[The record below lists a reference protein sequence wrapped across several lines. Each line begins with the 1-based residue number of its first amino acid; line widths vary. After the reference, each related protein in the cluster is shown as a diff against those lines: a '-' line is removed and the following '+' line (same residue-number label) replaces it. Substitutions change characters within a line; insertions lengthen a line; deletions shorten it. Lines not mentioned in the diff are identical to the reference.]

1 MITKIQIIIV
11 KYLNKEASF
20 IEIEELENWLKKNK
34 NLLIF
39 KRFVETN
46 YLTSLSMTEENIE
59 NAKNEIIYRIKKLE
73 RKIKLRKLRV
83 LSIAASVCLIFGI
96 TIFNQFKLLKPEVKV
111 NQTIEIGSSKAI
123 LTLGNGNQVVLE
135 KGKKFQNKT
144 VNSNGEEL
152 TYSQK
157 NKSNKKSLR
166 NQVSYNILTVP
177 RGGKFFINLSDGS
190 KVWLNSDSQLKYPIK
205 FTDGKTREIELLY
218 GEAFFEISPSENH
231 NGSAFNVFTKS
242 QKINVL
248 GTKFNIKAYNEDKF
262 ITTTLVEG
270 NVSVQKGEFI
280 KKLNPEQQAKVN
292 FESNEIQIYDVDV
305 SQEISWMSDLFSFN
319 EASLEFIMESLSRWY
334 DVEVVWKTGLQK
346 NFIFTGILERS
357 KSIEDIFNIIEK
369 TSEGELKF
377 EINDKTILIK

>member
-1 MITKIQIIIV
+1 MIPKIQIIIV

-83 LSIAASVCLIFGI
+83 LSIAASACLIFGI

-205 FTDGKTREIELLY
+205 FTDGKAREIELLY

>member
-1 MITKIQIIIV
+1 MIPKIQIIIV

-96 TIFNQFKLLKPEVKV
+96 IIFNQFKLLKPEVKV

-123 LTLGNGNQVVLE
+123 LTLGNGNQIVLE

-144 VNSNGEEL
+144 FNSNGEEL

-205 FTDGKTREIELLY
+205 FTDGMTREIELLY
-218 GEAFFEISPSENH
+218 GEAFFEISPSEKH

-305 SQEISWMSDLFSFN
+305 SQEISWMSDLFYFN

>member
-1 MITKIQIIIV
+1 MIPKIQIIIV

-305 SQEISWMSDLFSFN
+305 SQEISWMSDLFYFN

>member
-1 MITKIQIIIV
+1 MIPKIQIIIV

-96 TIFNQFKLLKPEVKV
+96 IIFNQFKLLKPEVKV

-123 LTLGNGNQVVLE
+123 LTLGNGNQIVLE

-144 VNSNGEEL
+144 FNSNGEEL

-305 SQEISWMSDLFSFN
+305 SQEISWMSDLFYFN

-357 KSIEDIFNIIEK
+357 KSIEDIFNMIEK

>member
-1 MITKIQIIIV
+1 M
-11 KYLNKEASF
+11 
-20 IEIEELENWLKKNK
+20 
-34 NLLIF
+34 
-39 KRFVETN
+39 
-46 YLTSLSMTEENIE
+46 
-59 NAKNEIIYRIKKLE
+59 
-73 RKIKLRKLRV
+73 
-83 LSIAASVCLIFGI
+83 
-96 TIFNQFKLLKPEVKV
+96 
-111 NQTIEIGSSKAI
+111 
-123 LTLGNGNQVVLE
+123 
-135 KGKKFQNKT
+135 
-144 VNSNGEEL
+144 
-152 TYSQK
+152 
-157 NKSNKKSLR
+157 
-166 NQVSYNILTVP
+166 
-177 RGGKFFINLSDGS
+177 
-190 KVWLNSDSQLKYPIK
+190 NSDSQLKYPIK
-205 FTDGKTREIELLY
+205 FTDGKAREIELLY

-305 SQEISWMSDLFSFN
+305 SQEISWMSDLFYFN

>member
-123 LTLGNGNQVVLE
+123 LTLGNGDQVVLE

>member
-1 MITKIQIIIV
+1 MIPKIQIIIV

-166 NQVSYNILTVP
+166 NQVPYNILTVP

-205 FTDGKTREIELLY
+205 FTDGKAREIELLY

>member
-1 MITKIQIIIV
+1 M
-11 KYLNKEASF
+11 
-20 IEIEELENWLKKNK
+20 
-34 NLLIF
+34 
-39 KRFVETN
+39 
-46 YLTSLSMTEENIE
+46 
-59 NAKNEIIYRIKKLE
+59 
-73 RKIKLRKLRV
+73 
-83 LSIAASVCLIFGI
+83 
-96 TIFNQFKLLKPEVKV
+96 P
-111 NQTIEIGSSKAI
+111 
-123 LTLGNGNQVVLE
+123 
-135 KGKKFQNKT
+135 
-144 VNSNGEEL
+144 
-152 TYSQK
+152 
-157 NKSNKKSLR
+157 
-166 NQVSYNILTVP
+166 YNILTVP

-205 FTDGKTREIELLY
+205 FTDGKAREIELLY

>member
-1 MITKIQIIIV
+1 MIPKIQIIIV

-123 LTLGNGNQVVLE
+123 LTLGNGNQIVLE

-305 SQEISWMSDLFSFN
+305 SQEISWMSDLFYFN

>member
-1 MITKIQIIIV
+1 MIPKIQIIIV

-157 NKSNKKSLR
+157 NKSNKKSSR

-305 SQEISWMSDLFSFN
+305 SQEISWMSDLFYFN

>member
-1 MITKIQIIIV
+1 MIPKIQIIIV

-123 LTLGNGNQVVLE
+123 LTLGNGDQVVLE

-305 SQEISWMSDLFSFN
+305 SQEISWMSDLFYFN

>member
-1 MITKIQIIIV
+1 MIPKIQIIIV

-123 LTLGNGNQVVLE
+123 LTLGNGNQIVLE

-231 NGSAFNVFTKS
+231 NGSAFIVFTKS

-305 SQEISWMSDLFSFN
+305 SQEISWMSDLFYFN

>member
-1 MITKIQIIIV
+1 MIPKIQIIIV

-123 LTLGNGNQVVLE
+123 LTLGNGNQIVLE

>member
-305 SQEISWMSDLFSFN
+305 SQEISWMSDLFYFN

>member
-1 MITKIQIIIV
+1 MIPKIQIIIV